1 MRRIDSFILLLFI
14 LVLFPA
20 IGASGMAGAATA
32 QAPPYINEP
41 IQPIPFPAPRTAQ
54 ENAKIVLGEKLFSDV
69 RLSSNNNSA
78 CITCHPLEQGGM
90 DNLRF
95 STRANG
101 EPTPVNTPTI
111 FNLALNFRLFWNG
124 RTRTLEDQIRTDPLP
139 DNSTQWAEVLVKLSQ
154 DEIYLKEFDSLYAEG
169 ISANNIQDAIVAFER
184 SLVTPNSRFDK
195 FLRGDKSAISASE
208 KQGYDLFK
216 SYGCAACH
224 QGANVGGNM
233 FQKLG
238 VVANY
243 FADRG
248 HITVPDGGRFNVTK
262 REEDRHVFRVP
273 SLRLVALSEPYLHDG
288 GEKTLEDVIGV
299 MAKYQLGRS
308 IPKEHID
315 LIIAFLKTLP
325 GEYQGRLL
333 TGDKY

>member
-1 MRRIDSFILLLFI
+1 MRLIANFLAILAVVFMLFQGI
-14 LVLFPA
+14 VF
-20 IGASGMAGAATA
+20 AGAAAA
-32 QAPPYINEP
+32 QAQPYIDEP

-54 ENAKIVLGEKLFSDV
+54 ENAKITLGKKLFSDA

-78 CITCHPLEQGGM
+78 CVTCHPLEQGGM

-101 EPTPVNTPTI
+101 EPTPFNTPTI

-124 RTRTLEDQIRTDPLP
+124 RTRTLEEQIRTDPVP
-139 DNSTQWAEVLVKLSQ
+139 DNSTRWSEVLAKLSQ
-154 DEIYLKEFDSLYAEG
+154 DEIYLNEFASIYPEG
-169 ISANNIQDAIVAFER
+169 ISINNIQDAIVAFER
-184 SLVTPNSRFDK
+184 SLITANSRFDK
-195 FLRGDKSAISASE
+195 FLRGDKNAISESE
-208 KQGYDLFK
+208 KKGYDLFK

-248 HITVPDGGRFNVTK
+248 HITKADGGRFNVTK
-262 REEDRHVFRVP
+262 REEDRYVFRVP
-273 SLRLVALSEPYLHDG
+273 SLRLVALTEPYLHDG
-288 GEKTLEDVIGV
+288 SEETLEDVIGV
-299 MAKYQLGRS
+299 MAKYQLGRPIS
-308 IPKEHID
+308 KEHVE
-315 LIIAFLKTLP
+315 LIIAFLRTLP

>member
-1 MRRIDSFILLLFI
+1 M
-14 LVLFPA
+14 
-20 IGASGMAGAATA
+20 
-32 QAPPYINEP
+32 
-41 IQPIPFPAPRTAQ
+41 
-54 ENAKIVLGEKLFSDV
+54 
-69 RLSSNNNSA
+69 
-78 CITCHPLEQGGM
+78 
-90 DNLRF
+90 
-95 STRANG
+95 
-101 EPTPVNTPTI
+101 
-111 FNLALNFRLFWNG
+111 
-124 RTRTLEDQIRTDPLP
+124 
-139 DNSTQWAEVLVKLSQ
+139 KLSQ
-154 DEIYLKEFDSLYAEG
+154 DEIYVKEFDALYAEG